1 MGMVNLGQ
9 QLPHAGT
16 LMPVPQPRG
25 QASAEDRL
33 FRQCP
38 LAPDK
43 LLVKPVDVAPKH
55 PQRLPQALP
64 IDAPLQS
71 DSTAGIPAPEIPV
84 DSPSTAIVPATE
96 AARLNSEGN
105 QDAAQLVRQEL
116 ESTARKTAIM
126 TPAQKGARRAE
137 SLLAAASVP
146 SLDGKEQMELA
157 DIVYEKTAPDDQ
169 LQSQSHGHGQQV
181 RNMQGFD
188 NDQELGPEPHTA
200 ARKSALP
207 ARQVGALASEPEPE
221 PEPAAPTV
229 PSGTASAAAPELIP
243 SVTCVAA
250 SSSEPRWTPDSS
262 AKSMYTADQVHAIAS
277 LGNPSQHLDSEANA
291 QMQDVVVATFASKDE
306 AVEEQWRCTGCNDNN
321 FPTNVTCLKCG
332 LPRTIE
338 TVRCA
343 K

>member
-157 DIVYEKTAPDDQ
+157 DIVY
-169 LQSQSHGHGQQV
+169 
-181 RNMQGFD
+181 
-188 NDQELGPEPHTA
+188 
-200 ARKSALP
+200 
-207 ARQVGALASEPEPE
+207 
-221 PEPAAPTV
+221 
-229 PSGTASAAAPELIP
+229 
-243 SVTCVAA
+243 
-250 SSSEPRWTPDSS
+250 
-262 AKSMYTADQVHAIAS
+262 
-277 LGNPSQHLDSEANA
+277 
-291 QMQDVVVATFASKDE
+291 
-306 AVEEQWRCTGCNDNN
+306 
-321 FPTNVTCLKCG
+321 
-332 LPRTIE
+332 
-338 TVRCA
+338 
-343 K
+343 